1 MDDAEVKALLDDT
14 TPGPWRLR
22 KAYLDD
28 DALEIVPRKVRGKAS
43 PEVGSWAEL
52 ATVQIEYTDSTP
64 KANAR
69 LIAAAPDLARARAL
83 LEARAEN
90 DRLRADAQAANGVW
104 QANLR
109 LQAELAAAQQREAEL
124 RDAATLAVSD
134 IEAAFKPH
142 TSMVELIRLVTGACI
157 RLRAALSHNGRG
169 E

>member
-1 MDDAEVKALLDDT
+1 MDDAEVKALLDGA

-69 LIAAAPDLARARAL
+69 LIAAAPDLARAL
-83 LEARAEN
+83 LDARAEN
-90 DRLRADAQAANGVW
+90 ARLRADAEAANGVW

-109 LQAELAAAQQREAEL
+109 LQAELAASEAARKLAEERLREAKLAFENVDAQVEDEGEFTERSWEQL
-124 RDAATLAVSD
+124 RATLKEID
-134 IEAAFKPH
+134 
-142 TSMVELIRLVTGACI
+142 
-157 RLRAALSHNGRG
+157 NG
-169 E
+169 

>member
-1 MDDAEVKALLDDT
+1 MTDQLTDAEVKALLDDT

-28 DALEIVPRKVRGKAS
+28 DAVEIVPRKVRGKAS

-69 LIAAAPDLARARAL
+69 LIAAAPDLARAL
-83 LEARAEN
+83 LDARAEN
-90 DRLRADAQAANGVW
+90 ARLRADAQAANGVW

-109 LQAELAAAQQREAEL
+109 LQAELAASEAARKLAEERLREAKLAFENVDAQVEDEGEFTERSWEQL
-124 RDAATLAVSD
+124 RATLKEID
-134 IEAAFKPH
+134 
-142 TSMVELIRLVTGACI
+142 
-157 RLRAALSHNGRG
+157 NG
-169 E
+169 